1 MEDILGL
8 KNEQPLK
15 GPEPKKVEVN
25 IPSAAENKEPPKKE
39 RKQREVKP
47 KTAKDADPIL
57 KAQVATLTGA
67 IFFGVAKVTNTSEW
81 QLSPEEIV
89 NIAEPASRILE
100 RLGAADVTGK
110 YGDYIMLVTALGM
123 AVIPRYILI
132 SQTKKK
138 TVEVSGNVRPFPQPV
153 NQPAAEQPKR
163 EVKGSNRHNSEDNAG
178 NTFSVVDDAIPAILD
193 PS

>member
-1 MEDILGL
+1 MEDILGVA
-8 KNEQPLK
+8 NTQPSK
-15 GPEPKKVEVN
+15 GAEPKKVEVN

-67 IFFGVAKVTNTSEW
+67 IFYGVAKVTNTSEW
-81 QLSPEEIV
+81 QLSPEEVI
-89 NIAEPASRILE
+89 NIADPASRILE

-132 SQTKKK
+132 QQSKNKRK
-138 TVEVSGNVRPFPQPV
+138 EVAGNVRPFPQPN
-153 NQPAAEQPKR
+153 NQPTAEQPKR
-163 EVKGSNRHNSEDNAG
+163 EVKSSSGSSVQNDAG
-178 NTFSVVDDAIPAILD
+178 NTFSVNDELIPAILD